1 MSPWYNHTRSVNV
14 EISSYAVLSLLENSL
29 IGDALPVLK
38 WLMNQRNDLGG
49 FVSSQ
54 DSVVGLQALVAFAER
69 FSSQANNLQLA
80 FNYGS
85 NAETVINVNA
95 ENSLVL
101 QTIEVGPHPSLLPS
115 IISKSKFMYVR
126 VLQLP
131 NNLKNISVTASG
143 NGLALAQVT
152 YRYNTNVTSAWPRF
166 VLDPTVNRNSHSD
179 YLHLSACARYAISFW
194 MFFESFL
201 IVVHDCF

>member
-101 QTIEVGPHPSLLPS
+101 QTIEVGPTLPCCHQSLVILNLC
-115 IISKSKFMYVR
+115 MY
-126 VLQLP
+126 LFC
-131 NNLKNISVTASG
+131 S
-143 NGLALAQVT
+143 
-152 YRYNTNVTSAWPRF
+152 Y
-166 VLDPTVNRNSHSD
+166 PT
-179 YLHLSACARYAISFW
+179 I
-194 MFFESFL
+194 
-201 IVVHDCF
+201 

>member
-101 QTIEVGPHPSLLPS
+101 QTIEVGPTSLLTS
-115 IISKSKFMYVR
+115 IINSKFMYLR

-131 NNLKNISVTASG
+131 NNLKNISVSASG

-201 IVVHDCF
+201 IVAHDCF

>member
-101 QTIEVGPHPSLLPS
+101 QTIEVGPTSLLTS
-115 IISKSKFMYVR
+115 ITNSKFMYVR

-131 NNLKNISVTASG
+131 NNLKNISVSASG